1 MKPAPEA
8 FAFSELVFQP
18 VTLRQWPDL
27 QKLFGPNGADSGCW
41 CMWWRQ
47 TREEFDRRHGE
58 PNRKSMESLI
68 RAGEVPGILAYHKG
82 QPVGWCSVAPRER
95 FPVLDRSPNLKPVD
109 AERVWSIVCF
119 FIPRQ
124 HRRRGLSGHLIRA
137 AVEYA
142 RSRGAPAVEAYP
154 VDPRY
159 SSSRPAS
166 AFTGLADAFL
176 AAGFR
181 EVARRSPRRPI
192 LRWRPPRN
200 L

>member
-1 MKPAPEA
+1 MEA
-8 FAFSELVFQP
+8 FAFDELEFRP
-18 VTLRQWPDL
+18 VTLKQWPDL

-47 TREEFDRRHGE
+47 TREEFDRLHGE
-58 PNRKSMESLI
+58 PNRRSLEALI
-68 RAGEVPGILAYHKG
+68 RGGEVPGILAYHRG
-82 QPVGWCSVAPRER
+82 QAVGWCSVAPRQR

-109 AERVWSIVCF
+109 TEPVWSIVCF

-137 AVEYA
+137 AVDYA
-142 RSRGAPAVEAYP
+142 RAQGAPAVEAYP
-154 VDPRY
+154 IDPHY
-159 SSSRPAS
+159 SVSSASRPAA
-166 AFTGLADAFL
+166 AFTGLLDTFL
-176 AAGFR
+176 QAGFR

-192 LRWRPPRN
+192 LRFQ

>member
-1 MKPAPEA
+1 MKAAPQA
-8 FAFSELVFQP
+8 FAFADLDFKP
-18 VTLRQWPDL
+18 VTGRQWPDL

-47 TREEFDRRHGE
+47 TREEFKRCHGE
-58 PNRKSMESLI
+58 PNRRAMEGLI
-68 RAGEVPGILAYHKG
+68 RAGEVPGILAYHEE

-95 FPVLDRSPNLKPVD
+95 FPALDRSPNLKPVD
-109 AERVWSIVCF
+109 GERVWSITCF
-119 FIPRQ
+119 SIPRQ

-142 RSRGAPAVEAYP
+142 LSRGAPAVEAYP
-154 VDPRY
+154 VDPRH
-159 SSSRPAS
+159 SSSRPAT
-166 AFTGLADAFL
+166 AFTGLVDTFL

-192 LRWRPPRN
+192 LRWRPPRS